1 MNRILISI
9 FTYFIFTS
17 FVFGQNEQKIK
28 TIRKTVESIN
38 IDTNYLIKKLDND
51 YFVDKKNEITDNGQE
66 LTGYYKNGHISKI
79 VYYVGLSVVTTIYE
93 FYFYEDLLIFVFE
106 KQKTFAINKN
116 GELNFKKLVPVFE
129 GRYYFSNEKLI
140 KTRITGN
147 EMFARGNKENDLLSK
162 SKSFVTEL
170 KQAK

>member
-51 YFVDKKNEITDNGQE
+51 YFVDKKNEITDND
-66 LTGYYKNGHISKI
+66 N
-79 VYYVGLSVVTTIYE
+79 
-93 FYFYEDLLIFVFE
+93 
-106 KQKTFAINKN
+106 
-116 GELNFKKLVPVFE
+116 
-129 GRYYFSNEKLI
+129 
-140 KTRITGN
+140 
-147 EMFARGNKENDLLSK
+147 
-162 SKSFVTEL
+162 
-170 KQAK
+170 